1 MLIIVFLFRMVR
13 DYKRTTNRGSWSEES
28 MREAV
33 KAVLDGKRVD
43 IMLTMWKMVS

>member
-1 MLIIVFLFRMVR
+1 MVR

-33 KAVLDGKRVD
+33 QAVLDREMGYYKAAKQFHVPQTTLER
-43 IMLTMWKMVS
+43 K